1 MSQPN
6 TRYSLIVRLG
16 DDHDD
21 EAWAEFVAAYE
32 PFLFRLVERQGVWPQ
47 HQADV
52 VQQVLMAV
60 ARSVDGWSDDGKSGS
75 FRRWLSTVAR
85 NIVIKFM
92 TRERR
97 QVTGAGGTDLVALL
111 QAVPDV
117 PEEDHLRRYEHEM
130 IVWAAEQVRDEFI
143 TTSWAAFVAT
153 VVDGRPVADVA
164 AELSIT
170 PGSIYMSRS
179 RIVARIKQVVD
190 GVLG

>member
-1 MSQPN
+1 MPHPN
-6 TRYSLIVRLG
+6 TRYSLIVRLSNE
-16 DDHDD
+16 HDD
-21 EAWAEFVAAYE
+21 EAWAEFVAVYE
-32 PFLFRLVERQGVWPQ
+32 PFLLRLAERQGVWAQ
-47 HQADV
+47 HRADV

-60 ARSVDGWSDDGKSGS
+60 ARSVDGWKDDGKSGS

-85 NIVIKFM
+85 NVVIKFM

-117 PEEDHLRRYEHEM
+117 PDKDQVRRYEHEL
-130 IVWAAEQVRDEFI
+130 IVWASEQVREEFI
-143 TTSWAAFVAT
+143 VTSWAAFVAT

-164 AELSIT
+164 SELKIT

-179 RIVARIKQVVD
+179 RIIARIKQVVD
-190 GVLG
+190 EVLG